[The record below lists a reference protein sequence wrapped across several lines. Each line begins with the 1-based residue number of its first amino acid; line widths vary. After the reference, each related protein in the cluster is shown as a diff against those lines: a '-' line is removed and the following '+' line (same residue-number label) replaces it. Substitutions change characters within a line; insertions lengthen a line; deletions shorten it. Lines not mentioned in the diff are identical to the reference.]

1 MDTVSEIIKRKMR
14 YLIVD
19 GIKYEKLGDEEYYA
33 QELFEE
39 EELYGYLSKNMLES
53 NKGVYNYVVYDSD
66 VESKF
71 AQAME
76 HNSRVKLYAKLP
88 GWFTID
94 TPLGKYNPD
103 WAVFIE
109 KNNEEKLYF
118 VFETKGSI
126 ISEDLRAK
134 EEAKIK
140 CGEKHFEA
148 LNTSIGFIKTDTFD
162 RVIEELV

>member
-1 MDTVSEIIKRKMR
+1 M
-14 YLIVD
+14 
-19 GIKYEKLGDEEYYA
+19 EKNA
-33 QELFEE
+33 
-39 EELYGYLSKNMLES
+39 
-53 NKGVYNYVVYDSD
+53 
-66 VESKF
+66 
-71 AQAME
+71 
-76 HNSRVKLYAKLP
+76 RVKVYAKLP

-109 KNNEEKLYF
+109 KNNNEKLYF

-140 CGEKHFEA
+140 CGEEHFRA
-148 LNTSIGFIKTDTFD
+148 LNTEVEFIKTDKFD
-162 RVIEELV
+162 RIIEKI

>member
-1 MDTVSEIIKRKMR
+1 MR

-19 GIKYEKLGDEEYYA
+19 CIKHEKLGNEEYYA

-39 EELYGYLSKNMLES
+39 VYGYLSKNMLES

-71 AQAME
+71 AQDME
-76 HNSRVKLYAKLP
+76 HNDRVKLYAKLP

-94 TPLGKYNPD
+94 IPLGKYNPD

-118 VFETKGSI
+118 IFETKGSI
-126 ISEDLRAK
+126 ISEDLRDWSP
-134 EEAKIK
+134 EH
-140 CGEKHFEA
+140 EKMGKGVT
-148 LNTSIGFIKTDTFD
+148 LSKD
-162 RVIEELV
+162 ELI

>member
-1 MDTVSEIIKRKMR
+1 M
-14 YLIVD
+14 
-19 GIKYEKLGDEEYYA
+19 EKNA
-33 QELFEE
+33 
-39 EELYGYLSKNMLES
+39 
-53 NKGVYNYVVYDSD
+53 
-66 VESKF
+66 
-71 AQAME
+71 
-76 HNSRVKLYAKLP
+76 RVKVYAKLP
-88 GWFTID
+88 EWFTID

-134 EEAKIK
+134 EEAKIT

-148 LNTSIGFIKTDTFD
+148 LNTDVEFIKTDKFD
-162 RVIEELV
+162 RIIEKI